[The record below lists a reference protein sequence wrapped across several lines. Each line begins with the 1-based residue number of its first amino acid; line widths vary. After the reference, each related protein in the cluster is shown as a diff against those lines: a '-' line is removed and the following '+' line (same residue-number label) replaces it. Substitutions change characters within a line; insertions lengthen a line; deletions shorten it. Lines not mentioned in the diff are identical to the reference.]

1 MKPVLVTVTSKEK
14 SLSKI
19 TFGFKGNFII
29 YPKISIIKLTKVL
42 SWFFKSPS
50 YVDKLLPPYL
60 INSFSYNNF

>member
-42 SWFFKSPS
+42 S
-50 YVDKLLPPYL
+50 
-60 INSFSYNNF
+60 